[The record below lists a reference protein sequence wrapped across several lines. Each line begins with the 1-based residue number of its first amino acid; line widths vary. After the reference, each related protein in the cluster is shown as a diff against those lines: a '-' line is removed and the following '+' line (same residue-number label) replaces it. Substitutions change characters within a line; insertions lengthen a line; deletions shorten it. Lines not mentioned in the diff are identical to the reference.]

1 MSLAAGTRLGP
12 YEILAPIGAGGMG
25 EVYRARDTRL
35 GRDVAIKVLPG
46 QVASDPEALARFE
59 REARAVAALNHPHI
73 LSLFDVGRQDGTTYA
88 VTELLEGATLRDQL
102 KAGALP
108 VRKAVEYAIQI
119 AQALAAAHAKGI
131 IHRDLKP
138 DNVFVTRDGG
148 VKLLDFGLAA
158 QSGGRAPEDA
168 DDTTSPTRSRY
179 TDPGTILGTAGYMA
193 PEQVRGQAA
202 DHRADVFAFGCT
214 LFEMLTGVRAFKRDT
229 AAETMTA
236 ILKDD
241 PAWPAGKDAD
251 VPPALA
257 RLVGHCLEKSP
268 EERFQSAR
276 DLAFGLQNAF
286 DASGARAGTAVPAPR
301 SRAGRRVATLAWLA
315 VGGIIG
321 GLADFGLAR
330 RLSSPEF
337 IEPVRMRPLTF
348 SGQDG
353 EPSASPDGR
362 LIAFSSGRDGV
373 SRIWIKQLH
382 GGGEAPLTR
391 GPDRRPRF
399 SPDGSSVMFLRVEGR
414 TQSAYRV
421 ALVGGEPRKVAGD
434 LDDADWSPD
443 GRRLAFT
450 RLRGA
455 AEGMATLGVVDLG
468 DGTESILFE
477 VRQLDL
483 TQPRWSPDGQSIAV
497 IEGDTVGTSG
507 QHALLLVDVA
517 TRKARMV
524 TPRGDA
530 LGCLAWS
537 GEGKS
542 IVLARAGSR
551 VGDYSGAPG
560 RVFLVDPASGRERSL
575 FWTTGLFP
583 LSGSDKS
590 FSFCDLLDGGRLV
603 FDATQASVNL
613 LEVDVRPGGSG
624 AVRAL
629 TEGSSRDRQPAYSRD
644 GERIVFSSNR
654 GGNMDL
660 WLLDRR
666 TAGLRQLTDDPAQD
680 WDPGFTPDGRHVLWS
695 SDRSGHYEIWIADAE
710 GSDARLVTHDGVDA
724 QNPTATPDGSWI
736 VYVSFNPEQP
746 GIYKIH
752 PDGSGATVLVPGIY
766 YAPEI
771 SPDGR
776 YAAYV
781 DFHKANVRNTIRFVE
796 IATGQR
802 VPFEV
807 PVSYPLSTPPDVIM
821 GRMRWTSDGRSLVF
835 IGTDSSGLSGVLSQD
850 FTPGRDIPSPQ
861 RRLAGFSRDF
871 VTESLGLSPDGRHL
885 TITALRR
892 FSSLW
897 IAEGVPGVQAPRS
910 GRLMPRTDP
919 RKD

>member
-1 MSLAAGTRLGP
+1 
-12 YEILAPIGAGGMG
+12 MG

-73 LSLFDVGRQDGTTYA
+73 LSLFDVGRQDGTAYA
-88 VTELLEGATLRDQL
+88 VTELLEGTTLRDQL
-102 KAGALP
+102 KPGALP

-158 QSGGRAPEDA
+158 HSGGGATEDP

-179 TDPGTILGTAGYMA
+179 TNPGTILGTAGYMA

-229 AAETMTA
+229 AAESMTA

-241 PAWPAGKDAD
+241 PAWPAGKDMG

-257 RLVGHCLEKSP
+257 RLVDHCLEKSP

-286 DASGARAGTAVPAPR
+286 DASGARAGATSAAFR
-301 SRAGRRVATLAWLA
+301 SAAGWRVAPLAWLA
-315 VGGIIG
+315 VGGILG
-321 GLADFGLAR
+321 GPLGFGLAR
-330 RLSSPEF
+330 WLSSPEF
-337 IEPVRMRPLTF
+337 IEPVRLRPLTF
-348 SGQDG
+348 SGQDW

-399 SPDGSSVMFLRVEGR
+399 SPDGSDVLFLRAEGR
-414 TQSAYRV
+414 TQAAYRV
-421 ALVGGEPRKVAGD
+421 ALVGGEPRKLAGN
-434 LDDADWSPD
+434 LNDADWSPD
-443 GRRLAFT
+443 GRLLAFT
-450 RLRGA
+450 RLPGA
-455 AEGMATLGVVDLG
+455 AEGIATLGVVDLR
-468 DGTESILFE
+468 DGTESMLFE

-517 TRKARMV
+517 TRKTRMV

-537 GEGKS
+537 GESKS
-542 IVLARAGSR
+542 VVLSRAGSK

-560 RVFLVDPASGRERSL
+560 RVFLVDLASGSERSL

-583 LSGSDKS
+583 LAGSNKS
-590 FSFCDLLDGGRLV
+590 FSSCDLLDGGRLV
-603 FDATQASVNL
+603 FDATQASDNL
-613 LEVDVRPGGSG
+613 REVDLGSGEPG
-624 AVRAL
+624 AVRTL
-629 TEGSSRDRQPAYSRD
+629 TEGNSRDRQPAYSRD

-654 GGNMDL
+654 GGNLDL

-695 SDRSGHYEIWIADAE
+695 SDRSGHYEIWIAEAD
-710 GSDARLVTHDGVDA
+710 GSGARQVTHEGVDA
-724 QNPTATPDGSWI
+724 ENPTATPDGSWI
-736 VYVSFNPEQP
+736 VYASFNPEQP

-752 PDGSGATVLVPGIY
+752 PDGSEATVLVPGINHNNS
-766 YAPEI
+766 EV

-781 DFHKANVRNTIRFVE
+781 DFEKTKMRNIIRFVE
-796 IATGQR
+796 IATGR
-802 VPFEV
+802 PVPFEV
-807 PVSYPLSTPPDVIM
+807 PVSYPLSAPGEVVM
-821 GRMRWTSDGRSLVF
+821 GRVRWTPDGRSLVF
-835 IGTDSSGLSGVLSQD
+835 IGTDSSGLSGVLAQD
-850 FTPGRDIPSPQ
+850 FTPGRDTPSPQ
-861 RRLAGFSRDF
+861 RRVAGFSRDF

-885 TITALRR
+885 TITALRL

-897 IAEGVPGVQAPRS
+897 IAEGVPGVEAPRS
-910 GRLMPRTDP
+910 GRFTPATDA
-919 RKD
+919 RGD